1 MKISIKREQNNAR
14 ISSAERENVRTKF
27 KTMKKFLSMAALA
40 LVGAMMTGCSG
51 DDDSIA
57 DIPQQPGNTSKTV
70 TLTTTVGFDASAGT
84 RALTID
90 GATGV
95 KTFAENDQIA
105 VVYKKKTGGAT
116 AVAVS
121 EKLTSTDISAD
132 SKSATFTVTLDD
144 PDKTEEVT
152 YIYPAAMAKA
162 DGSVNYDALAT
173 QDGTLATL
181 GGKLD
186 YCTKSG
192 AWNAD
197 NLPTLTLDNQL
208 AILALTLKDSDGANE
223 ITGNVTDVTVKADED
238 TYTVTRSAAAGP
250 IYVAIKPI
258 ASKNVVVTTTGGSKD
273 YVKLLTGK
281 TYASGNGY
289 SVSWRMT
296 PIIPFTEAT
305 ANDVGRVI
313 AIDGKVYDNTTIATA
328 VNTTAVAIISYVGN
342 PKDAGVGSY
351 RGLAIGMRDAVTNRV
366 VWNDAASFAGDN
378 NGTVVP
384 GGTSGWFLPSMAQLG
399 KVCQGLATKKSG
411 TAITE
416 ELSVSGNS
424 NYTASNLNSIITGA
438 GGTGLIPTGYWSST
452 ESSTSNTVYGVYF
465 GSGRIMPADKTNDNN
480 TGYVRSVIAF

>member
-1 MKISIKREQNNAR
+1 MKKTMRYISI
-14 ISSAERENVRTKF
+14 
-27 KTMKKFLSMAALA
+27 AALA
-40 LVGAMMTGCSG
+40 LVGAVMTGCSK
-51 DDDSIA
+51 DDVMAIDK
-57 DIPQQPGNTSKTV
+57 QQQTDDTSKKTV
-70 TLTTTVGFDASAGT
+70 IMTTTVGLNAAAKT
-84 RALTID
+84 RALT
-90 GATGV
+90 GEGV
-95 KTFAENDQIA
+95 KTFAVGEQMAI
-105 VVYKKKTGGAT
+105 VYSNGSGMVT
-116 AVAVS
+116 AVSRAL
-121 EKLTSTDISAD
+121 KADDIKDAGTSASF
-132 SKSATFTVTLDD
+132 TFDLET
-144 PDKTEEVT
+144 PDKSIDVT
-152 YIYPAAMAKA
+152 YIYPASMARA
-162 DGSVNYDALAT
+162 DGSINYDALAN
-173 QDGTLATL
+173 QDGTLASLASNLDLATYEGEWL
-181 GGKLD
+181 GE
-186 YCTKSG
+186 
-192 AWNAD
+192 
-197 NLPTLTLDNQL
+197 NLPSCTLENQL
-208 AILALTLKDSDGANE
+208 AILALTLKDSNGANE

-273 YVKLLTGK
+273 YVKLLTEK

-366 VWNDAASFAGDN
+366 VWNAAASAAEYN

-384 GGTSGWFLPSMAQLG
+384 GGTSGWFLPSLAQLE

-416 ELSVSGNS
+416 GLSEMGND
-424 NYTASNLNSIITGA
+424 NYKASNLNSIITGA
-438 GGTGLIPTGYWSST
+438 GGAGLLGTGYWTSST
-452 ESSTSNTVYGVYF
+452 QSPPSNTVYGVNF
-465 GSGRIMPADKTNDNN
+465 NKGSIVTGDKTDNN
-480 TGYVRSVIAF
+480 SKAYVRSVIAF